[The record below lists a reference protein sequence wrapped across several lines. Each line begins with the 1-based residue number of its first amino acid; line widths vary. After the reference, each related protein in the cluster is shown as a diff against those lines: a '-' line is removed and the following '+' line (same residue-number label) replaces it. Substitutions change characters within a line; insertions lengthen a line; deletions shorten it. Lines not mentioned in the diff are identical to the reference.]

1 MHLIIWLPFAFF
13 AILINSPVF
22 ALIAGIIYGMS
33 VTSDNY
39 RISETLASNLLQ
51 AGIVLLGLTLS
62 VESVINISSMYFAY
76 VSAYILVIF
85 GIGLLLAKIF
95 RIDAKLSFLIS
106 SGTAICGATAMVAVS
121 QVIKS
126 KPKEL
131 FAAVVIIFLFN
142 IFAVIVFPSVGRLLD
157 LSPQD
162 FGLFAALA
170 IHDTGSVLGAAM
182 SFNNES
188 LETATTVKLF
198 RTLWLVPLILFISFL
213 QSNKHAK
220 PKIPLFIFMFVAA
233 IFINAIFNLN
243 SVVISWF
250 SFTSN
255 TLILA
260 ALFCIGAQIKIEQIR
275 DINSHNFLYALTL
288 WFFALVFSCSVIF
301 LF

>member
-1 MHLIIWLPFAFF
+1 M
-13 AILINSPVF
+13 
-22 ALIAGIIYGMS
+22 
-33 VTSDNY
+33 
-39 RISETLASNLLQ
+39 LQ
-51 AGIVLLGLTLS
+51 AGIVLLGFTLS

-95 RIDAKLSFLIS
+95 RIDAKLGFLIS
-106 SGTAICGATAMVAVS
+106 SGTAICGATAMVVVS

-131 FAAVVIIFLFN
+131 FAAVIIIFLFN
-142 IFAVIVFPSVGRLLD
+142 IFAVIVFPSLGRLLD
-157 LSPQD
+157 LSSQD

-198 RTLWLVPLILFISFL
+198 RTLWLVPLIVFISFI
-213 QSNKHAK
+213 QSNKQAK

-275 DINSHNFLYALTL
+275 DINSHNFSYALTL
-288 WFFALVFSCSVIF
+288 WFFSIVFSCSLIF

>member
-22 ALIAGIIYGMS
+22 ALIAGILYGVS

-95 RIDAKLSFLIS
+95 RIDAKLGFLIS

-182 SFNNES
+182 SFNDES

-198 RTLWLVPLILFISFL
+198 RTLWLVPLILFISFI
-213 QSNKHAK
+213 QSNKQLK

-255 TLILA
+255 TLILT

>member
-1 MHLIIWLPFAFF
+1 
-13 AILINSPVF
+13 
-22 ALIAGIIYGMS
+22 
-33 VTSDNY
+33 
-39 RISETLASNLLQ
+39 
-51 AGIVLLGLTLS
+51 
-62 VESVINISSMYFAY
+62 MYFAY
-76 VSAYILVIF
+76 VSGYILIIF

-95 RIDAKLSFLIS
+95 RIDAKLGFLIS

-170 IHDTGSVLGAAM
+170 IHDTGSVLGTAM

-198 RTLWLVPLILFISFL
+198 RTLWLVPLILFISFI
-213 QSNKHAK
+213 QSNKQAK
-220 PKIPLFIFMFVAA
+220 PKIPLFIFMFVVA

-243 SVVISWF
+243 SVVIGWF

-260 ALFCIGAQIKIEQIR
+260 ALFCIGAQIKIKQIR

>member
-22 ALIAGIIYGMS
+22 ALIAGILYGVS

-39 RISETLASNLLQ
+39 KISETLASNLLQ

-95 RIDAKLSFLIS
+95 RIDTKLSFLIS

-131 FAAVVIIFLFN
+131 FAAVAIIFLFN
-142 IFAVIVFPSVGRLLD
+142 IFAVKNIC
-157 LSPQD
+157 
-162 FGLFAALA
+162 
-170 IHDTGSVLGAAM
+170 
-182 SFNNES
+182 
-188 LETATTVKLF
+188 
-198 RTLWLVPLILFISFL
+198 PLHYTFSIG
-213 QSNKHAK
+213 NKH
-220 PKIPLFIFMFVAA
+220 
-233 IFINAIFNLN
+233 
-243 SVVISWF
+243 
-250 SFTSN
+250 
-255 TLILA
+255 
-260 ALFCIGAQIKIEQIR
+260 
-275 DINSHNFLYALTL
+275 
-288 WFFALVFSCSVIF
+288 SCNWK
-301 LF
+301 

>member
-1 MHLIIWLPFAFF
+1 M
-13 AILINSPVF
+13 
-22 ALIAGIIYGMS
+22 
-33 VTSDNY
+33 
-39 RISETLASNLLQ
+39 
-51 AGIVLLGLTLS
+51 
-62 VESVINISSMYFAY
+62 
-76 VSAYILVIF
+76 
-85 GIGLLLAKIF
+85 
-95 RIDAKLSFLIS
+95 
-106 SGTAICGATAMVAVS
+106 
-121 QVIKS
+121 
-126 KPKEL
+126 
-131 FAAVVIIFLFN
+131 
-142 IFAVIVFPSVGRLLD
+142 
-157 LSPQD
+157 
-162 FGLFAALA
+162 
-170 IHDTGSVLGAAM
+170 
-182 SFNNES
+182 
-188 LETATTVKLF
+188 ATTVKLF

-220 PKIPLFIFMFVAA
+220 PKIPLFIFMFIAA

>member
-1 MHLIIWLPFAFF
+1 MHLIIWPPFAFF

-22 ALIAGIIYGMS
+22 ALIAGILYGVS

-39 RISETLASNLLQ
+39 KISETLGSNLLQ

-76 VSAYILVIF
+76 VSGYILIIF

-95 RIDAKLSFLIS
+95 RIDAKLGFLIS

-182 SFNNES
+182 SFNSES
-188 LETATTVKLF
+188 LEMATTVKLF

-220 PKIPLFIFMFVAA
+220 YKIPLFIFMFVIA

-255 TLILA
+255 ILILA
-260 ALFCIGAQIKIEQIR
+260 ALFCIGAQIKIMQIR

-288 WFFALVFSCSVIF
+288 WFFALVFSFSVIF

>member
-22 ALIAGIIYGMS
+22 ALIAGILHGVS
-33 VTSDNY
+33 VNSDNY
-39 RISETLASNLLQ
+39 RISETLATNLLQ

-188 LETATTVKLF
+188 LEMATTVKLF
-198 RTLWLVPLILFISFL
+198 RTLWLVPLILF
-213 QSNKHAK
+213 
-220 PKIPLFIFMFVAA
+220 
-233 IFINAIFNLN
+233 
-243 SVVISWF
+243 
-250 SFTSN
+250 T
-255 TLILA
+255 
-260 ALFCIGAQIKIEQIR
+260 IK
-275 DINSHNFLYALTL
+275 
-288 WFFALVFSCSVIF
+288 
-301 LF
+301 